1 MTLEE
6 YKPSSVKSMIVEQ
19 PAECD
24 STPAHSGKIC
34 AACTSASL
42 SERAGHHPFAHGAVA
57 GCV

>member
-24 STPAHSGKIC
+24 STPAHSGKFALPAPAHPC
-34 AACTSASL
+34 L
-42 SERAGHHPFAHGAVA
+42 SEPVTTRSLMVLSRVA
-57 GCV
+57 